1 MKEIK
6 KVGVLGCG
14 LMGSGIAQ
22 VCAEAGYETIV
33 REVEQRFI
41 DNGFKKIEGLW
52 KKNVEKGKATAESV
66 AAARAKLIGTTDLN
80 QLKDCDLVIDAL
92 PEEIAIKKE
101 MFKALAAVVP
111 PTTIIASN
119 TSSLS
124 VTEMATFPSH
134 PERFIGMHFFNPV
147 PVMKLVEVVKTIV
160 TAPEN
165 LDTAFNFVKSLG
177 KVGIAAKDNCGFI
190 VNLLLVPYIFDA
202 IRIFEKGQ
210 AAIEDIDQAMR
221 FGAGYPMGPFALTDL
236 VGLDTAYKIG
246 CVMYEENKEA
256 RYAPPSLL
264 KKMVLMGYYGMKSGK
279 GFYDYSQTPPKPTE
293 FNF

>member
-6 KVGVLGCG
+6 KVGVMGCG

-22 VCAEAGYETIV
+22 VCAEAGFETIV
-33 REVEQRFI
+33 REIEQRFI
-41 DNGFKKIEGLW
+41 DNGFKKIEDLW
-52 KKNVEKGKATAESV
+52 KKGVEKGKVTAEGV
-66 AAARAKLIGTTDLN
+66 AAARTKLAGTTDLG
-80 QLKDCDLVIDAL
+80 QMKDCDLVIDAL
-92 PEEIAIKKE
+92 PEEIAIKKDV
-101 MFKALAAVVP
+101 FKALDAIVP
-111 PTTIIASN
+111 ASTIIASN

-124 VTEMATFPSH
+124 VTEMATFASH

-160 TAPEN
+160 TAEEN
-165 LDTAFNFVKSLG
+165 LDAAFKFVQSLG

-202 IRIFEKGQ
+202 IRIFETGQ
-210 AAIEDIDQAMR
+210 AGIEDIDQAMR
-221 FGAGYPMGPFALTDL
+221 FGAAYPMGPFALSDL

-246 CVMYEENKEA
+246 GIMYEENKEA
-256 RYAPPSLL
+256 RYAPPGLL
-264 KKMVLMGYYGMKSGK
+264 KKMVLMGYYGRKTGK

-293 FNF
+293 LNF